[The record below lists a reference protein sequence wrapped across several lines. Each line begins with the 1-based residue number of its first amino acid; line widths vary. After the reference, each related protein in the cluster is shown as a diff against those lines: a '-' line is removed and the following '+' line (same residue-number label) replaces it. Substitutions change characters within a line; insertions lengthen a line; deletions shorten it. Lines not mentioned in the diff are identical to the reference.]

1 MTRCLLLKQLLET
14 LQVVNVDVRYR
25 PVVKV
30 RVSPIQIIQT
40 AANQGKSFTGKIDN
54 WRGKIEL
61 RVQSR
66 FNSVLVGRSHIG
78 QMIRHE

>member
-1 MTRCLLLKQLLET
+1 MFGQ
-14 LQVVNVDVRYR
+14 
-25 PVVKV
+25 
-30 RVSPIQIIQT
+30 IQP
-40 AANQGKSFTGKIDN
+40 AANQWKSFTGKIDN

-66 FNSVLVGRSHIG
+66 FNSVLFGRSHIG